1 MIAVPDEMLMAYADG
16 ELSPEESKALEAMLS
31 HDAQLRARLEPFVE
45 TRTRLSS
52 AFEHALH
59 EPVPDRLIAAIA
71 RTPVQ
76 AQRSPAAAP
85 SWAERFRAALDAMEA
100 ALFPNGFNAALAVSA
115 VALVAV
121 GAGAGW
127 LAGHQAPAQAGL
139 INIARFDDGQLVA
152 SGALAQVLERKP
164 SGATDTGAN
173 GETIV
178 PVLSF
183 RNKDKGVCREYRVD
197 GLSSQSDFAGVAC
210 RTAEGTWRVALHVE
224 TPKQAT
230 GGPSYQTASG
240 ASVPAVEA
248 AVDTLIT
255 GDAFGK
261 EDELKFLKEGWPT
274 PSGTAKPQRGH

>member
-1 MIAVPDEMLMAYADG
+1 MIAVPDEMLMAYVDG
-16 ELSPEESKALEAMLS
+16 ELSPDESQALEAMLN
-31 HDAQLRARLEPFVE
+31 HDAQLRARLGPFVE
-45 TRTRLSS
+45 TRTRLAA

-59 EPVPDRLIAAIA
+59 EPIPDRLIAAIA
-71 RTPVQ
+71 RAPVQ
-76 AQRSPAAAP
+76 TQSAPAAAP
-85 SWAERFRAALDAMEA
+85 SWAERFRAALDAVEA
-100 ALFPNGFNAALAVSA
+100 ALFPNGFNPALAASA

-127 LAGHQAPAQAGL
+127 LAGHQAPAQQAGL
-139 INIARFDDGQLVA
+139 IDVARFDDGRLIA

-164 SGATDTGAN
+164 SGATDTGTN

-183 RNKDKGVCREYRVD
+183 QNKDKGVCREYRVA

-224 TPKQAT
+224 TPKPAA
-230 GGPSYQTASG
+230 GSPSYQTASG

-248 AVDTLIT
+248 AVDSLIT

-261 EDELKFLKEGWPT
+261 EDELKFLKEGWPA
-274 PSGTAKPQRGH
+274 PSDAAKP

>member
-16 ELSPEESKALEAMLS
+16 ELSPEESQALETMLN
-31 HDAQLRARLEPFVE
+31 HDVHLRARLEPFVE
-45 TRTRLSS
+45 TRTRLAS
-52 AFEHALH
+52 AFEHTLH
-59 EPVPDRLIAAIA
+59 EPIPDRLIAAIA
-71 RTPVQ
+71 RAPVQ
-76 AQRSPAAAP
+76 SQSAP
-85 SWAERFRAALDAMEA
+85 TSTPSLAERLRAAIDAIET
-100 ALFPNGFNAALAVSA
+100 ALFPNGFNPALAASA
-115 VALVAV
+115 AALVAI

-127 LAGHQAPAQAGL
+127 LAGHRAPAHPGL
-139 INIARFDDGQLVA
+139 IEVARLDDGRLVA
-152 SGALAQVLERKP
+152 SGALAQVLELKP

-183 RNKDKGVCREYRVD
+183 RNKDEGVCREYRVA

-224 TPKQAT
+224 TQKQSA

-248 AVDTLIT
+248 AVDALIT

-274 PSGTAKPQRGH
+274 PSGAANPQ